1 MLLEALRKER
11 INSVSWVVLLLK
23 ERCQDPQRV
32 AILEMEVEKGVP
44 PVLVEGAAGSAGGTG
59 SGGGNW
65 CAGVDCCSAGRGC
78 TYAVGG
84 SSKRTDK

>member
-32 AILEMEVEKGVP
+32 VILEMEVEEGVA
-44 PVLVEGAAGSAGGTG
+44 PVLVEMELPALL
-59 SGGGNW
+59 
-65 CAGVDCCSAGRGC
+65 
-78 TYAVGG
+78 AVL
-84 SSKRTDK
+84 DLVEAIAVLV